1 VSLEYVDFSRQ
12 LLNLVSSETAQQH
25 TLVPIYVRRSKQRQ
39 ETLYVAI
46 EDPSNQE
53 ALDEVA
59 DYSGLPVRPMI
70 APASD
75 IRAAI
80 RAYYLGLL
88 PEPTPEPPILSEPP
102 PRPPSG
108 SRAPTPPSIAARKVP
123 SVPAPHAPR
132 SAPKEP

>member
-1 VSLEYVDFSRQ
+1 
-12 LLNLVSSETAQQH
+12 
-25 TLVPIYVRRSKQRQ
+25 
-39 ETLYVAI
+39 LYVAI

-132 SAPKEP
+132 SAPKEPAESPPQAKQMPESEQLPEAKQGDSEVAPESEDIA